1 MKISKRILAILL
13 AVTLACSLF
22 AISAS
27 AKGTPTGTEAMTV
40 TITTD
45 NETYEAETAVQVR
58 VTISCNYNVPSFR
71 FPILFDSSV
80 YEVPTIIGLVGYNT
94 CASSGTINSNTSDTE
109 QFIPEAYD
117 PSAFGC
123 ILVQWTASVSNGEV
137 GHINNEEGELAF
149 TFELRT
155 KSSAVGKTGT
165 IFIPEESDLFYY
177 QAIENP
183 ADATSFYYLDAS
195 TCSMTFVP
203 ANAMVV
209 GEQVSLIPNEDYGTP
224 AVIDEENRRIY
235 GLPLGLS
242 SNAEIKEYVKATGKA
257 VIRSKPTTINDEG
270 GYGTGA
276 TVTLNIDAVPVKSY
290 TIIIFGDVNGD
301 AYSDGYDLPF
311 IVSYV
316 AASEVC
322 DDPTIIY
329 AGDLTNDG
337 MVDGL
342 DFPIYLSIVGA
353 ATVIDQRNPY

>member
-27 AKGTPTGTEAMTV
+27 AAGTPTGTEAMTV

-45 NETYEAETAVQVR
+45 NETYEAESAVQVR
-58 VTISCNYNVPSFR
+58 VTIASNYNVPSFR
-71 FPILFDSSV
+71 FPIMFDSSV
-80 YEVPTIIGLVGYNT
+80 YELPTIIGLVGQNT
-94 CASSGTINSNTSDTE
+94 CATSGTLNSNTIDTA

-137 GHINNEEGELAF
+137 GHINNEAGELAF
-149 TFELRT
+149 TFELKT

-183 ADATSFYYLDAS
+183 ADATTFYYLDS
-195 TCSMTFVP
+195 TTCAMTFVP

-209 GEQVSLIPNEDYGTP
+209 GEQVSLVPNEDYGTP
-224 AVIDEENRRIY
+224 AIIDEENRRIY
-235 GLPLGLS
+235 GFGLGLS
-242 SNAEIKEYVKATGKA
+242 GPSEIKEYVKATGDA
-257 VIRSKPTTINDEG
+257 VIRTTPTDLG
-270 GYGTGA
+270 FGTG
-276 TVTLNIDAVPVKSY
+276 TVISLNIDAVPVKSY
-290 TIIIFGDVNGD
+290 TLIIFGDINGD
-301 AYSDGYDLPF
+301 AYTDGYDLPF
-311 IVSYV
+311 VVSYV
-316 AASEVC
+316 SASEVC
-322 DDPTIIY
+322 TDPTIIY

-342 DFPIYLSIVGA
+342 DFPIYLSVVGA
-353 ATVIDQRNPY
+353 STVIDQRNPY